1 VRVDRRRIRGAVLA
15 HTVTAVPVTPSD
27 TSTRIRE
34 VLGALVQE
42 RQELRRQK
50 ARPSILEA
58 NRLAI
63 VYWQQRL
70 ARQLLDERPGSRRA
84 RHAAG

>member
-1 VRVDRRRIRGAVLA
+1 MMKPVGVIVVVASCVSIGAGF
-15 HTVTAVPVTPSD
+15 
-27 TSTRIRE
+27 TSARIRE
-34 VLGALVQE
+34 VLGALVHE

-50 ARPSILEA
+50 ARASILEA

-70 ARQLLDERPGSRRA
+70 ARQLLDEHPGPKPA
-84 RHAAG
+84 RTSS